1 MFSLNNKSIFFLLG
15 KLLLCISFGKNIF
28 GFLLPS
34 SEISNQ
40 ISVRERAQMNKSK
53 KSLKLNMLSP
63 IDFSDLLQSTSDLSL
78 STDSIQQ
85 TWSQAPLSVNDMD
98 MNGLLSNLIG
108 QDGEGETTYSKYSYY
123 TTLGLYLLSFPGLI
137 SLVTRS
143 VKAKNIAKTYEISG
157 PNSKANDAKP
167 TKLVAGEI
175 MAYFKANNY
184 DVGSNEGEEIIF
196 KGIIGRS
203 KSQAFFLTFCT
214 FIGLGSLALVL
225 SIQFQDIGQN
235 FFYMTLLA
243 PYAGFYYW
251 NKASREDEARV
262 RLEVSDNEEKIEV
275 SLIATKEEQERF
287 SSALKYNEKGMIR
300 VKGIFESESA
310 PTIN

>member
-1 MFSLNNKSIFFLLG
+1 
-15 KLLLCISFGKNIF
+15 
-28 GFLLPS
+28 
-34 SEISNQ
+34 
-40 ISVRERAQMNKSK
+40 
-53 KSLKLNMLSP
+53 MLSP
-63 IDFSDLLQSTSDLSL
+63 VDFTDIFNGNSIESLQHS
-78 STDSIQQ
+78 
-85 TWSQAPLSVNDMD
+85 WSQSIISMNDVTL
-98 MNGLLSNLIG
+98 NEVFGNIIA
-108 QDGEGETTYSKYSYY
+108 QDGDGETTYSKYSYY

-143 VKAKNIAKTYEISG
+143 VKAKNISKIYEING
-157 PNSKANDAKP
+157 PNAKEDAKAA
-167 TKLVAGEI
+167 KLVAAEI

-184 DVGSNEGEEIIF
+184 EIGTNEGEEIIF

-203 KSQAFFLTFCT
+203 KSQAFFLSFCT

-225 SIQFQDIGQN
+225 SIQFQDIGQK
-235 FFYMTLLA
+235 FFYMTLVA

-251 NKASREDEARV
+251 NRASREDEARV

-287 SSALKYNEKGMIR
+287 SSALKFDEKGMIR

-310 PTIN
+310 PSIN